1 MRQQIKG
8 GKGLPWMVQCLR
20 LHASTAGDTGQITG
34 QGTKIPPATWPK
46 EKKKLKEGKGEQQ
59 DPSHNLLSTS
69 HFFDILLVSCNK
81 TFKEAI

>member
-20 LHASTAGDTGQITG
+20 LRASTAGGMGQITG
-34 QGTKIPPATWPK
+34 QGTKIPHATWP
-46 EKKKLKEGKGEQQ
+46 KKKLKEGKREQQ

-69 HFFDILLVSCNK
+69 HFFNILLVSCNE